1 MAKYKMHILICGGT
15 GCKSSNSLQIIENF
29 KKILAEKGLSDD
41 VQVIKTGC
49 FGFCER
55 GPIVKIMPDNTFYTQ
70 VKPEDAERIVNEH
83 VIKGRKVPDL
93 LYTNPE
99 NKEHVSDSKHM
110 DFYKKQI
117 RIALRNCGFIDPENI
132 EEYIARDGYRA
143 LADCLHNL
151 TPEQVIEKIKAS
163 GLRGRG
169 GA

>member
-15 GCKSSNSLQIIENF
+15 GCKSSNSLQIIDNF
-29 KKILAEKGLSDD
+29 HKILEEEKGLKDD

-49 FGFCER
+49 FGFCEK

-83 VIKGRKVPDL
+83 IIKGRKVPEL

-110 DFYKKQI
+110 DF
-117 RIALRNCGFIDPENI
+117 
-132 EEYIARDGYRA
+132 
-143 LADCLHNL
+143 
-151 TPEQVIEKIKAS
+151 
-163 GLRGRG
+163 
-169 GA
+169 